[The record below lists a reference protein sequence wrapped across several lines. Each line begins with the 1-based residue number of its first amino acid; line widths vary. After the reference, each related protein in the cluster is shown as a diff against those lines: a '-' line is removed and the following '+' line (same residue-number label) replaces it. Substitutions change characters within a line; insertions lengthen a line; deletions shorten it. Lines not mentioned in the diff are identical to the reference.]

1 MHGAGAGAPKGN
13 HNAYKHGRYT
23 SEAIALRRHLSDLIR
38 QSRAVIAQVVEE
50 GQRSV
55 DPR

>member
-1 MHGAGAGAPKGN
+1 MHGAGGGAPKGSR
-13 HNAYKHGRYT
+13 NALKHGHYT
-23 SEAIALRRHLSDLIR
+23 AEAIALRRHLSDLIR
-38 QSRAVIAQVVEE
+38 QSRAVIAQVEE